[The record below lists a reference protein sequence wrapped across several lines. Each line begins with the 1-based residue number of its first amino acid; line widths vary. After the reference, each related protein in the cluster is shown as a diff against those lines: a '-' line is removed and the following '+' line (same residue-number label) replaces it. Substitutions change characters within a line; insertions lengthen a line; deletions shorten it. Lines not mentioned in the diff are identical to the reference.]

1 MFIAYT
7 DASIQKRSSFL
18 SFVIEFENGD
28 IIKRRIAINKQK
40 THIAEALAVKEILAF
55 LQYYRIESGVILT
68 DNKATINSITHDKE
82 GIFQG
87 VNENV
92 QEMGIKI
99 LHIPRRYNIAHDI
112 AYCDT
117 FVPSVKLSEIRRDYL
132 ESLKDY
138 PDYYLD
144 ISVYES
150 FRNALPH
157 KNKSFHRYQRSIN
170 RKIWLG
176 ILIEE
181 DEVSKVFAYYD
192 QRITVVN
199 DTVVSF
205 SFADFVTI
213 IHHYRIMN
221 KKRKL
226 SRAKRRYRG
235 KQLIPL
241 TPRMMMEWNIEIG

>member
-1 MFIAYT
+1 
-7 DASIQKRSSFL
+7 
-18 SFVIEFENGD
+18 
-28 IIKRRIAINKQK
+28 
-40 THIAEALAVKEILAF
+40 LAF
-55 LQYYRIESGVILT
+55 LQYYRIEKGVILT

-82 GIFQG
+82 GILQG
-87 VNENV
+87 MFDILHT
-92 QEMGIKI
+92 MGIKI

-112 AYCDT
+112 AYCDI
-117 FVPSVKLSEIRRDYL
+117 FVPSVKLSKIRRDYL

-144 ISVYES
+144 VSVYKS

-192 QRITVVN
+192 QRIKVEN

-205 SFADFVTI
+205 SIADFVTI

-226 SRAKRRYRG
+226 SRAKRRHRG
-235 KQLIPL
+235 KQLIPAH
-241 TPRMMMEWNIEIG
+241 T

>member
-1 MFIAYT
+1 VFIAYT
-7 DASIQKRSSFL
+7 DASIQRRSSFL

-28 IIKRRIAINKQK
+28 IIKRRISIDKQK
-40 THIAEALAVKEILAF
+40 THIAEALAVKELLAF
-55 LQYYRIESGVILT
+55 LQYYRFEKGVILT
-68 DNKATINSITHDKE
+68 DNKATINSVKHDKE
-82 GIFQG
+82 GILHG
-87 VNENV
+87 MYEVV
-92 QEMGIKI
+92 HKMGIKI
-99 LHIPRRYNIAHDI
+99 EYIPRRYNIAHDI
-112 AYCDT
+112 AYCGS
-117 FVPSVKLSEIRRDYL
+117 FVPSEKLSEIRRDYL
-132 ESLKDY
+132 ESLQAY

-192 QRITVVN
+192 QRIKVVN

-213 IHHYRIMN
+213 VHHYRIMN

-226 SRAKRRYRG
+226 SRAKRRYKG
-235 KQLIPL
+235 KQLIPAH
-241 TPRMMMEWNIEIG
+241 T